1 MTKLDFLYEDIVKG
15 RDYNVWVDFPM
26 YWQYYHFTAYLRV
39 GSKFFEMDMDRVY
52 PDDYSDILCYK
63 ISLSDANQLDIK
75 NLSGPCEIQ
84 IAMLDPTGYPTDVL
98 VMETKI
104 VSNKPI
110 IGGGNNG

>member
-1 MTKLDFLYEDIVKG
+1 MTKINILEEDIVKG
-15 RDYNVWVDFPM
+15 RDYIVLVDFPLSWKA
-26 YWQYYHFTAYLRV
+26 YNFTAYLRV
-39 GSKFFEMDMDRVY
+39 GSKFFEMEMQLVDEITSYVRY
-52 PDDYSDILCYK
+52 T
-63 ISLSDANQLDIK
+63 ISLTDANQLDIK

-98 VMETKI
+98 VLETKI